1 MTIWGIKNQK
11 GYTSMTKQR
20 NQKLI
25 NKIIFIALAAILAVV
40 VVLTIIS
47 ATSIR
52 KAYYSMYE
60 EELKVA
66 SLQMREELNRVHT
79 GDWSVYM
86 LNPIYKGSFDV
97 TNDIETSMDELH
109 AETGIDYTLIL
120 GKTRAKTTLIKEG
133 TTDERL
139 EGTDVSDNVAEAVL
153 ERGEDFFAKGTI
165 INNQKYCAYYVPLYQ
180 ESTGEVIGMVFAGR
194 PTADAT
200 KNIVANV
207 VTMIVIAVLIL
218 AVIAGAGLA
227 VASATSKKMNA
238 LADAIQNT
246 ANGSLTE
253 TIDPSLINRPDE
265 LGKIAESAQ
274 FLQEKLRDVISKTAE
289 TSSKLKEN
297 SEELSTSAGQ
307 ASDASTQV
315 TSAVDDISR
324 GAVSQA
330 ESVENATT
338 DTNHIGDDID
348 DISKQVEELDNAA
361 AYMKSSCDNAMAAMT
376 NLINQNRNVTRSV
389 NAIEN
394 TIDSTNQSAKSID
407 SFSQAITDIATQ
419 TNLLSLNAS
428 IEAARAGEAGRGFAV
443 VADEIRA
450 LADQSKESADQIKN
464 IVSKLLEDSEASVSV
479 MQELNEN
486 FSRQSSQ
493 LDTTQSDMQDMMN
506 NVDAV
511 SSSSKMIRDRVAELD
526 HAKESLLNIIS
537 DLSAISE
544 ENAASTEETNAS
556 MEELNATFSLIN
568 NDAAELREL
577 ADQLA
582 EIISYFK
589 I

>member
-1 MTIWGIKNQK
+1 
-11 GYTSMTKQR
+11 MTKQR

-52 KAYYSMYE
+52 RAYYSMYE

-66 SLQMREELNRVHT
+66 ALQMREKMNGVHT
-79 GDWSVYM
+79 GDWSIYM
-86 LNPIYKGSFDV
+86 LNPLYKGSFDV
-97 TNDIETSMDELH
+97 TNDIETSMDALH
-109 AETGIDYTLIL
+109 EETGIDYTLIL
-120 GKTRAKTTLIKEG
+120 GKTRAKTTIIKEG

-153 ERGEDFFAKGTI
+153 ERGEDFFAKGII

-194 PTADAT
+194 PSADAT
-200 KNIVANV
+200 KSIVANV

-253 TIDPSLINRPDE
+253 TIDPSLIKRSDE

-338 DTNHIGDDID
+338 DTTHIGDDID
-348 DISKQVEELDNAA
+348 DIAKQVQELDNAA
-361 AYMKSSCDNAMAAMT
+361 ADMKASCDNAMAAMA
-376 NLINQNRNVTRSV
+376 NLINQNHNVTNSV

-464 IVSKLLEDSEASVSV
+464 IVSKLLQDSEASVSV

-486 FSRQSSQ
+486 FARQSSQ
-493 LDTTQSDMQDMMN
+493 LDATQSDMQDMMN

-511 SSSSKMIRDRVAELD
+511 SSSSKMISDRIAELD
-526 HAKESLLNIIS
+526 QAKESLLNIIS

-568 NDAAELREL
+568 NDATELREL

>member
-1 MTIWGIKNQK
+1 
-11 GYTSMTKQR
+11 MTKQR

-52 KAYYSMYE
+52 RAYYSMYE

-66 SLQMREELNRVHT
+66 ALQMREKMNGVHT
-79 GDWSVYM
+79 GDWSIYM
-86 LNPIYKGSFDV
+86 LNPLYKGSFDV
-97 TNDIETSMDELH
+97 TNDIETSMDALH
-109 AETGIDYTLIL
+109 EETGIDYTLIL
-120 GKTRAKTTLIKEG
+120 GKTRAKTTIIKEG

-153 ERGEDFFAKGTI
+153 ERGEDYYAKGLTI
-165 INNQKYCAYYVPLYQ
+165 NGQKYCAYYVPLYQ

-194 PTADAT
+194 PSADAT
-200 KNIVANV
+200 KSIVANV

-238 LADAIQNT
+238 LANAIQNT

-253 TIDPSLINRPDE
+253 TIDPSLIKRSDE

-289 TSSKLKEN
+289 TSLKLKEN

-338 DTNHIGDDID
+338 DTTHIGDDID
-348 DISKQVEELDNAA
+348 NIAKQVQELDNAA
-361 AYMKSSCDNAMAAMT
+361 ADMKSSCDNAMAAMAS
-376 NLINQNRNVTRSV
+376 LINQNKNVTNSV

-450 LADQSKESADQIKN
+450 LADQSKDSADQIKN
-464 IVSKLLEDSEASVSV
+464 IVNQLLTDSEASVSV

-486 FSRQSSQ
+486 FARQSSQ
-493 LDTTQSDMQDMMN
+493 LDATQSDMQDMMN

-511 SSSSKMIRDRVAELD
+511 SSSSKLISERIAELD

-589 I
+589 V